1 MVSVCFRG
9 AENHD
14 VAVSHRFQDKGRL
27 KNRSHQTFL
36 DEWGSQGFLG
46 GSGALRGHRTFEKA
60 FLGGPTSW
68 TTTDE
73 KVLYSDK
80 SRNCGKGTGKGKGK
94 GQGKGVDALL
104 EGTLKIL
111 FICMAVSCLF
121 PGQGDQG
128 SFPQAELRPGKLPT
142 SRTATWGR
150 PRPRP
155 FVCAFGRADLRLWRR
170 LWPRGGSGG
179 GSGLAAAPAALA
191 DPRPLFGQK
200 TPKRTGVTRLGFPG
214 LSSHSVS
221 GFSRPFSARKP
232 QNGLG

>member
-1 MVSVCFRG
+1 MVLVCFRG

-14 VAVSHRFQDKGRL
+14 VAVSHRFQEKGRL

-68 TTTDE
+68 TTTAE

-80 SRNCGKGTGKGKGK
+80 SRNCGKGTRKGKGK

-111 FICMAVSCLF
+111 CICMAVSCLF

-128 SFPQAELRPGKLPT
+128 NFPQAELRPGKLPT
-142 SRTATWGR
+142 SRTATWSS
-150 PRPRP
+150 PQAELLP
-155 FVCAFGRADLRLWRR
+155 
-170 LWPRGGSGG
+170 GSSPACSELAELGELAGG
-179 GSGLAAAPAALA
+179 GGGWRAW
-191 DPRPLFGQK
+191 
-200 TPKRTGVTRLGFPG
+200 LGAG
-214 LSSHSVS
+214 
-221 GFSRPFSARKP
+221 RSAH
-232 QNGLG
+232 G